1 MSEQRVSREQI
12 DKAMVGF
19 VNHERD
25 IGYCLTEF
33 LSRLDIKVSP
43 LRSRTSDKD
52 TKKNGI

>member
-43 LRSRTSDKD
+43 LSRRTSDKE
-52 TKKNGI
+52 GE